1 MEFEVI
7 FRTFWLSPRRISY
20 KKCITPSYLTQRQK
34 PCPSENFRFEF
45 HYKYYNYDIR
55 FSHLIWG
62 HHIPNLAIKGNFSRW
77 LPQSLPRINQMITSS
92 IIKMITGRPETI
104 KSNYIYLKI
113 RNYRTKIVK
122 NVYSKL
128 ATYSIAENKDNKF
141 QQHKLM
147 KETTNSNRGP
157 QQRW

>member
-1 MEFEVI
+1 
-7 FRTFWLSPRRISY
+7 
-20 KKCITPSYLTQRQK
+20 
-34 PCPSENFRFEF
+34 
-45 HYKYYNYDIR
+45 
-55 FSHLIWG
+55 
-62 HHIPNLAIKGNFSRW
+62 
-77 LPQSLPRINQMITSS
+77 MITST
-92 IIKMITGRPETI
+92 IIKMINGRPETI

-141 QQHKLM
+141 QHHKLI

-157 QQRW
+157 QQR